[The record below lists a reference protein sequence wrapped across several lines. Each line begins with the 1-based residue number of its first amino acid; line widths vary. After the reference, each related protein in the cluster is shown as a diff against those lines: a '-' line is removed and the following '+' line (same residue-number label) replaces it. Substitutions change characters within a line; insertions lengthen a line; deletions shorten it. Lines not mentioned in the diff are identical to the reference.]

1 VSKEKVGIDFENAM
15 NAKKKAIL
23 DRIEHLEDAIT
34 KGGEYLESGDHAH
47 WHGFRPLFDAKVQ
60 DGKTLPPHRDWVKNV
75 FLPRHEKAIEK
86 ERRKLEGLS

>member
-1 VSKEKVGIDFENAM
+1 M

-34 KGGEYLESGDHAH
+34 KGREYLDTGEHAH
-47 WHGFRPLFDAKVQ
+47 WHGFRPLFAPKVQ

-75 FLPRHEKAIEK
+75 FLPRHEKALDNAY
-86 ERRKLEGLS
+86 RKLDRLS